1 MKQFRL
7 ILTHP
12 DVFQKGR
19 GDRQKATVLSYLLG
33 AGEFISLALRDLKG
47 VSLAH

>member
-12 DVFQKGR
+12 DMFQKGR

-33 AGEFISLALRDLKG
+33 GVISLALRDLKG
-47 VSLAH
+47 VSLAR